1 MSHTDSIRLA
11 RAAALGCALAVTL
24 ATVAAAADETDA
36 CLAASDKGQ
45 KERDDGHL
53 LEARKQLLL
62 CSRDVCPRL
71 VRNDCEKWA
80 SEVQE
85 RMPTIVFGARDAH
98 GTDLVE
104 VGVEIDGATVT
115 TKLDGRPIPV
125 DPGEHRLRLLHEG
138 DAPVEQKVVTRER
151 EKGRTIVV
159 DFGAQPQATPAETP
173 APAGEEKSGPPVTV
187 WVLGGVGA
195 VALGSFAYFGLTGAS
210 DASNLRNTCAPRCSD
225 SSVSNVRQ
233 KLLIADISLG
243 AGVISLGVAG
253 VLLLMSGHHA
263 EPPPPHDARLSF
275 DLTPVAAG
283 QVAVVRGSF

>member
-1 MSHTDSIRLA
+1 M

-24 ATVAAAADETDA
+24 ATAAAAADETDA

-62 CSRDVCPRL
+62 CSREVCPRL

-85 RMPTIVFGARDAH
+85 RMPTIVFGARDAR
-98 GTDLVE
+98 GTDLVD
-104 VGVEIDGATVT
+104 VGVEVDGSTVT
-115 TKLDGRPIPV
+115 TKLDGRPVPV

-138 DAPVEQKVVTRER
+138 DAAVEQKVVVRER
-151 EKGRTIVV
+151 EKGRAIMV
-159 DFGAQPQATPAETP
+159 DFGAQPQATPPEAP
-173 APAGEEKSGPPVTV
+173 APGSEEKSGPPVTA

-225 SSVSNVRQ
+225 ASVSSVRQ

-243 AGVISLGVAG
+243 AGVVSLGVAG
-253 VLLLMSGHHA
+253 VLLLTSRHHA
-263 EPPPPHDARLSF
+263 EPPPHEARLSF
-275 DLTPVAAG
+275 DVAPVAGG
-283 QVAVVRGSF
+283 QIAYVRGSF